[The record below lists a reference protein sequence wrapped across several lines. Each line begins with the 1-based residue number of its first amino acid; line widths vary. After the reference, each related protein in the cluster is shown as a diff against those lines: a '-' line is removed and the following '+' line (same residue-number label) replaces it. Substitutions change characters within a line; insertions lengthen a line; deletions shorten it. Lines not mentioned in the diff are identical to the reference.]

1 MLDVR
6 EDSVL
11 LEIQAR
17 NKDGVLK
24 ELATALHRECPQID
38 LETLFLLLRERENL
52 GSTGVGNGVA
62 IPHARVDNLDQILLG
77 FGRSHEGVGFEAIDN
92 QPVHLVVMMLS
103 PANKPGEYLNTLGA
117 VSRSLKKKEIRSQ
130 LKSAE
135 SRKEIVKL
143 IQGFH

>member
-1 MLDVR
+1 MLNLR

-24 ELATALHRECPQID
+24 ELATALHKECPQVD

-62 IPHARVDNLDQILLG
+62 IPHAKMDNLDHIHLG
-77 FGRSHEGVGFEAIDN
+77 FGRSHEGIGFEAIDN
-92 QPVHLVVMMLS
+92 QPVHLFVMMLS
-103 PANKPGEYLNTLGA
+103 PTNKPNEYLNTLGA
-117 VSRSLKKKEIRSQ
+117 VSRSLKKAEIRRQ
-130 LKSAE
+130 LSAAE
-135 SRKEIVKL
+135 DRKAIVKIL
-143 IQGFH
+143 QDFH